1 MRILLKD
8 STELELLELLELVAP
23 LVVVDDPRNNGAL
36 KIHELIEFAS
46 IITYLRNVSKIDFV
60 KPNIDLIVV

>member
-36 KIHELIEFAS
+36 KIHELIEIAKHHY
-46 IITYLRNVSKIDFV
+46 IPEKCV
-60 KPNIDLIVV
+60 KN

>member
-8 STELELLELLELVAP
+8 STLELLELLELVAP

-46 IITYLRNVSKIDFV
+46 IITYLRNVSKIEFV
-60 KPNIDLIVV
+60 KTNIDLIVV